1 MTPFPWLIV
10 VDLVGPRVAT
20 PPPERRHGRAAWG
33 YWALG
38 TLQSH
43 DVCAARVWQMHK
55 PQRPQAKGK
64 KAASR
69 PTVGSYPFRC
79 AKRERPPKGA
89 FWQPRGER
97 TPYAFFSA
105 SSCLRICASTAAMAV
120 MLSTRREVALV
131 VRICTGLATPI
142 RIGPIATPS
151 VNTRTRL

>member
-10 VDLVGPRVAT
+10 EDLVGPRVAT
-20 PPPERRHGRAAWG
+20 PPPERHHGRAAWG

-38 TLQSH
+38 TLQ
-43 DVCAARVWQMHK
+43 DGDRRAARVWQMHA
-55 PQRPQAKGK
+55 PQRPQAEGK
-64 KAASR
+64 QGLPTHGRQLPVSLPETRTRPEGRVLATESR
-69 PTVGSYPFRC
+69 
-79 AKRERPPKGA
+79 
-89 FWQPRGER
+89 R
-97 TPYAFFSA
+97 TLYAFFSA

-131 VRICTGLATPI
+131 VRMCTGLATPI

>member
-10 VDLVGPRVAT
+10 EDLVGPRVAA

-43 DVCAARVWQMHK
+43 DVCAARVLQIHA
-55 PQRPQAKGK
+55 PQR
-64 KAASR
+64 
-69 PTVGSYPFRC
+69 
-79 AKRERPPKGA
+79 ERAPEGA
-89 FWQPRGER
+89 FWQLTLKR

-120 MLSTRREVALV
+120 ILSTRREVALV
-131 VRICTGLATPI
+131 VRMCTGLATPI